1 MNWHILSKNYISSQC
16 QQIGSTIYC
25 HASLQKIWLPLPP
38 FRDFRF
44 VWVWKSAQP
53 FKSSSHFLAIL
64 NIYNL
69 LSKNCYFWKN
79 FINHCI
85 FKHMH
90 LGYKEQ
96 MYCFLAF
103 FLLAW
108 RIFKA
113 LQTPPLPSLKIFFEN
128 SQIFFKNV
136 KFPSKTLIFF
146 LESQIYFFFKF

>member
-79 FINHCI
+79 VSNHCI
-85 FKHMH
+85 SKHMH

-96 MYCFLAF
+96 TYFFLAF
-103 FLLAW
+103 FCLLG
-108 RIFKA
+108 RYLKLYSPHPSLLSKF
-113 LQTPPLPSLKIFFEN
+113 SLKILNFF
-128 SQIFFKNV
+128 
-136 KFPSKTLIFF
+136 PRM
-146 LESQIYFFFKF
+146 